1 MEIEILKAGTDKQVV
16 LLQDVSPKAK
26 ISDLK
31 KLIFKQR
38 KAFYPERQSL
48 RLESKGRNIADN
60 VVLSTLDLRKGKILY
75 FKDLGP
81 QVAWTT
87 VFLTEY
93 FGPLVCYLITY
104 FRPSL
109 IYGAQA
115 SAAPYHP
122 VVHIAAACH
131 TFHYAKRL
139 LETIFV
145 HRFSNATMPILNLF
159 KNSSYYWGFAFV
171 IGYFVNHPLYT
182 APYFGNLQIY
192 GALAGFILSELGNF
206 SIHIALRNL
215 RPAGSKER
223 KIPYPTWN
231 PFTYL
236 FNFVSCPNYSY
247 EIYAWFFFTALTQC
261 LPAGAFA
268 VVGAGQMTLWA
279 LGKHR
284 NYKKEFSNYPRSR
297 KAIIPFII

>member
-1 MEIEILKAGTDKQVV
+1 
-16 LLQDVSPKAK
+16 
-26 ISDLK
+26 
-31 KLIFKQR
+31 
-38 KAFYPERQSL
+38 
-48 RLESKGRNIADN
+48 
-60 VVLSTLDLRKGKILY
+60 LY

-81 QVAWTT
+81 QVAWRT
-87 VFLTEY
+87 VFLVEY
-93 FGPLVCYLITY
+93 LGPLVCYLVTY

-109 IYGAQA
+109 IYGALA
-115 SAAPYHP
+115 TRPVHP

-145 HRFSNATMPILNLF
+145 HRFSHSTMPILNLF

-171 IGYFVNHPLYT
+171 MGYYVNHPLYT

-192 GALAGFILSELGNF
+192 GALAGFILAELGNF

-223 KIPYPTWN
+223 KIPYPSWN
-231 PFTYL
+231 PFTIL

-247 EIYAWFFFTALTQC
+247 EVAAWGCFTVLTQC
-261 LPAGAFA
+261 LPAGLFA
-268 VVGAGQMTLWA
+268 LAGAGQMTLWA

-284 NYKKEFSNYPRSR
+284 NYKKEFSNYPKGR
-297 KAIIPFII
+297 KAILPFVI